1 MSDPIDLVR
10 ARLRDV
16 PDFPKPGILFKDIT
30 PVLGDAAAF
39 SAALDALVAYAA
51 PRGVT
56 RVLGVEARGFIFG
69 AALATRMNLGFVP
82 ARKPGKL
89 PAEVDRVTYALE
101 YGSDSLE
108 LHVGSFAPGERVL
121 VVDDVIAT
129 GGHGRGGDRPR
140 RAPGRGG
147 GGGGLPHRARLPR
160 RARAPPA
167 GDGRLR
173 RPHVLTTRGF

>member
-56 RVLGVEARGFIFG
+56 RVLGVEARGFILG
-69 AALATRMNLGFVP
+69 AALAARMNLGFVP

-101 YGSDSLE
+101 YGSDGLE
-108 LHVGSFAPGERVL
+108 LHVGSFAAGERVL

-129 GGHGRGGDRPR
+129 GGTAAAAISLAERQGAVVAGAAFLIELAFLGG
-140 RAPGRGG
+140 
-147 GGGGLPHRARLPR
+147 RARLP
-160 RARAPPA
+160 PA
-167 GDGRLR
+167 TDVFA
-173 RPHVLTTRGF
+173 VLTF

>member
-30 PVLGDAAAF
+30 PVLADAAAF
-39 SAALDALVAYAA
+39 DAALGALGAYARSRDVA
-51 PRGVT
+51 S
-56 RVLGVEARGFIFG
+56 VLGVEARGFILG
-69 AALATRMNLGFVP
+69 AALASRLGVGFVP

-89 PAEVDRVTYALE
+89 PAAVDRVTYALE

-108 LHVGSFAPGERVL
+108 MHVGSFTPGERVL

-129 GGHGRGGDRPR
+129 GGTAAAAVELALRQGAVVAGVAVLIELASLGG
-140 RAPGRGG
+140 
-147 GGGGLPHRARLPR
+147 RARLP
-160 RARAPPA
+160 A
-167 GDGRLR
+167 GTE
-173 RPHVLTTRGF
+173 VFAALTY

>member
-51 PRGVT
+51 PLGVT
-56 RVLGVEARGFIFG
+56 RVLGVEARGFILG

-89 PAEVDRVTYALE
+89 PAKVDRVTYALE

-108 LHVGSFAPGERVL
+108 LHVGSFAPNERVL

-129 GGHGRGGDRPR
+129 GGTAAAAIALVERQGAVVAGAAFLIELAFLGG
-140 RAPGRGG
+140 
-147 GGGGLPHRARLPR
+147 RARLP
-160 RARAPPA
+160 PA
-167 GDGRLR
+167 TDVFA
-173 RPHVLTTRGF
+173 VLTY

>member
-51 PRGVT
+51 PLGVT
-56 RVLGVEARGFIFG
+56 RVLGVEARGFILG

-129 GGHGRGGDRPR
+129 GGTAAAAIALAERQGAVVAGAAFLIELAFLGG
-140 RAPGRGG
+140 
-147 GGGGLPHRARLPR
+147 RARLP
-160 RARAPPA
+160 PA
-167 GDGRLR
+167 TDVFA
-173 RPHVLTTRGF
+173 VLTY

>member
-129 GGHGRGGDRPR
+129 GGTAAAAIALAERQGAVVVGAAFLIELAFLGG
-140 RAPGRGG
+140 
-147 GGGGLPHRARLPR
+147 RARLP
-160 RARAPPA
+160 PA
-167 GDGRLR
+167 TDVFA
-173 RPHVLTTRGF
+173 VLTY

>member
-1 MSDPIDLVR
+1 MSDSIDLVR

-16 PDFPKPGILFKDIT
+16 PDFPRPGIVFKDIT

-39 SAALDALVAYAA
+39 AAALDALAADAA

-56 RVLGVEARGFIFG
+56 RVLGIEARGFILG
-69 AALATRMNLGFVP
+69 AALAARLGVGFVP

-89 PAEVDRVTYALE
+89 PAAVDRESYALE

-108 LHVGSFAPGERVL
+108 VHRGSFTPGERVL

-129 GGHGRGGDRPR
+129 GGTAAAAVALAR
-140 RAPGRGG
+140 RQGAVVAGVAVLIELTFLQG
-147 GGGGLPHRARLPR
+147 RARLP
-160 RARAPPA
+160 ADVDVFAA
-167 GDGRLR
+167 IAY
-173 RPHVLTTRGF
+173 

>member
-30 PVLGDAAAF
+30 PALADPAAF
-39 SAALDALVAYAA
+39 RAAVDVLAAYAA
-51 PRGVT
+51 PRDVAS
-56 RVLGVEARGFIFG
+56 VLGVEARGFILG
-69 AALATRMNLGFVP
+69 AALAARLGAGFVP

-89 PAEVDRVTYALE
+89 PAAVDRVAYALE

-108 LHVGSFAPGERVL
+108 VHVGSFAPGERVL

-129 GGHGRGGDRPR
+129 GGTASAAVELVKRQGAAVVGVAFLIELTFLNGRS
-140 RAPGRGG
+140 
-147 GGGGLPHRARLPR
+147 RLP
-160 RARAPPA
+160 A
-167 GDGRLR
+167 GTD
-173 RPHVLTTRGF
+173 VFAALTY

>member
-82 ARKPGKL
+82 ARGRSGIDL
-89 PAEVDRVTYALE
+89 VRRSR
-101 YGSDSLE
+101 GS
-108 LHVGSFAPGERVL
+108 
-121 VVDDVIAT
+121 
-129 GGHGRGGDRPR
+129 RPR
-140 RAPGRGG
+140 KEAAP
-147 GGGGLPHRARLPR
+147 
-160 RARAPPA
+160 
-167 GDGRLR
+167 
-173 RPHVLTTRGF
+173 